1 MNALLL
7 MTSIFLFL
15 LFLLLVVMFGPWWSH
30 VKGYWELRNEPN
42 ILFLKFEDIV
52 KVNSMRKFLLVY

>member
-1 MNALLL
+1 MNALLF
-7 MTSIFLFL
+7 IYL
-15 LFLLLVVMFGPWWSH
+15 LFLILVVMFGPWWSH

-52 KVNSMRKFLLVY
+52 KVNSM